1 MSMMSGIHKNISFV
15 EENED
20 INYIL
25 VVFVCLQQT
34 VCLGIF
40 INVCQ
45 FLFLA
50 FELQK
55 VKFTWHVLSWEGSE
69 MLFLWLYVE
78 ELY

>member
-1 MSMMSGIHKNISFV
+1 MCS
-15 EENED
+15 
-20 INYIL
+20 
-25 VVFVCLQQT
+25 QQT
-34 VCLGIF
+34 VFLGIF

-55 VKFTWHVLSWEGSE
+55 VKFTWHMLSWEGSE